1 MNGGVA
7 PIPQER
13 PFDLGSSPERQA
25 SMANSRV
32 ALRSPASD
40 ARTVVSDAP
49 RMQWTP
55 GPTPATTAYAPVGYD
70 GTSTVGTG
78 RGLY

>member
-1 MNGGVA
+1 
-7 PIPQER
+7 
-13 PFDLGSSPERQA
+13 
-25 SMANSRV
+25 MANSRV

-70 GTSTVGTG
+70 GSSTVATG